1 MDKLENIDKRPSHSS
16 IWNSSGGF
24 VGTLCKPGVVDT
36 LSVVRKSVKCNS
48 KARKARTLGYG
59 FSG

>member
-36 LSVVRKSVKCNS
+36 LSVVRKSVKC
-48 KARKARTLGYG
+48 RKARTDMASLG
-59 FSG
+59 SL